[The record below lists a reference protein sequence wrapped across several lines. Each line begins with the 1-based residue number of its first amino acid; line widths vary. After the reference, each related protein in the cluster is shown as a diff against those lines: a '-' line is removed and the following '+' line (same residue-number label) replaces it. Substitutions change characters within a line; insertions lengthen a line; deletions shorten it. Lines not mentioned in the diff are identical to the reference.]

1 LAHVSTICS
10 IGHSTRSAE
19 EFIRILRANSITL
32 VADIRTVPKSRH
44 NPQFEGGALER
55 SLEEAGIGYVHLK
68 GLGGLRH
75 PRKDSVNL
83 GWRNESFRGYADHM
97 ETEEFQTAL
106 SALVKMSEEQPVA
119 IMCAEGNPFR
129 CHRTLVADALTARGT
144 RVVHVSSERS
154 ARVHALTRFAKK
166 QTDGRVAYPAEQEQT
181 TL

>member
-1 LAHVSTICS
+1 LKDVPTIYA

-19 EFIRILRANSITL
+19 KFVRVLRANAITL
-32 VADIRTVPKSRH
+32 LADIRTVPRSRH
-44 NPQFEGGALER
+44 NPQFEGDALER
-55 SLEEAGIGYVHLK
+55 SLKEAGIGYVHLK

-83 GWRNESFRGYADHM
+83 GWRNDSFRGYADYM

-106 SALVKMSEEQPVA
+106 ATLVELSKDRTVA

-129 CHRTLVADALTARGT
+129 CHRTLVADALTVRGIK
-144 RVVHVSSERS
+144 VVHVSSERS
-154 ARVHALTRFAKK
+154 ARVHTLTSFAKPV
-166 QTDGRVAYPAEQEQT
+166 DERVTYPAERDQT